1 MRDRMK
7 YRWSDVLLAAIV
19 FLPLLGRTMF
29 PRLRDKAA
37 ISLTASFGDP
47 QMVGAYI
54 LLLYLI
60 YRLLRKPSS
69 LAQLAS
75 PALGPFVLIMTVAG
89 ASVLSSAFPLF
100 SMWRVL
106 EFAVVLLWGA
116 VVFDRLREGGS
127 PRPFITGFYAMSG
140 LVLATV
146 PIALWLDP
154 ERAWLLDD
162 TGVRRLSVTSSFGLM
177 GAYTIGPMAA
187 LLALAAS
194 ARCVMK
200 KRPSYLLYAIPC
212 LWLMYASRSRTGFII
227 FAAGF
232 VVCALYM
239 MRLPGRAAA
248 TGLGLFIVSV
258 TGAGWVAV
266 QPDVKDLVILAF
278 TRGHDQTNIMGLDG
292 RLSIWTAA
300 LKAFSQ
306 SPLLGSGYGTYPA
319 WIGSTGHFHN
329 MFVELLVTVG
339 IGGLVA
345 ALILSVLLMWFLG
358 KLVITQPHGSVNR
371 HILVL
376 DGLLLGVAS
385 MLGNQTSA
393 GAAYYSWELIGFV
406 VVMACL
412 PAVLKTESSIRAVV
426 ARKMPPVSER
436 IAKFP
441 LVSAGRRKFSSSVDC
456 SRIQGA

>member
-1 MRDRMK
+1 MRDQMR
-7 YRWSDVLLAAIV
+7 YRGGDILLAAIV

-29 PRLRDKAA
+29 PRLRDKTA
-37 ISLTASFGDP
+37 ISLTASLGDP
-47 QMVGAYI
+47 QMVGTYL

-60 YRLLRKPSS
+60 YCLLRKPSS

-75 PALGPFVLIMTVAG
+75 PALVPFTLIMTIAG
-89 ASVLSSAFPLF
+89 ASVVSSAFPLF

-106 EFAVVLLWGA
+106 EFAAVLLWGA
-116 VVFDRLREGGS
+116 VVVDRLRESGS
-127 PRPFITGFYAMSG
+127 PEPVINGFYVMSG

-239 MRLPGRAAA
+239 MRLPDRAAA
-248 TGLGLFIVSV
+248 TGLGLFMVSV

-266 QPDVKDLVILAF
+266 QPDAKDLVVLAF

-306 SPLLGSGYGTYPA
+306 APLLGSGYGTYPA

-345 ALILSVLLMWFLG
+345 AVILLFLLLWFLG
-358 KLVITQPHGSVNR
+358 KLVFPKPHGPVSR
-371 HILVL
+371 HILLL
-376 DGLLLGVAS
+376 DGILLGVTS

-412 PAVLKTESSIRAVV
+412 PAALRTESRIRTVV
-426 ARKMPPVSER
+426 ARKMPPVSEH
-436 IAKFP
+436 IPKFP
-441 LVSAGRRKFSSSVDC
+441 LVTAGRREFSSSVAT